1 MWSDNASC
9 YQIPTRCYGVP
20 FEQHIFR
27 FGLFLC
33 RNHKGQN
40 LVSTCCFEEPTHM
53 HRQLRVLMWSDNS
66 PDAHRALQLA
76 HQEENSLGLAK
87 YIYIYMAFFM
97 IFYNHRASQ
106 DLSDNDRHLSLLF
119 WPDKYLP
126 PSKPPSVPSPPVHPF
141 STWSAFPWFQLQ
153 KFLQLLPVFQSGNK
167 FTMKSHFHSP
177 GFFLLFWL
185 ALGLQQVKQH

>member
-1 MWSDNASC
+1 MPAAIRYPPGVMVSHLNNTFSDLACFSAEIIKAKIWFQLAVLKSRLTCTDNSESWC
-9 YQIPTRCYGVP
+9 
-20 FEQHIFR
+20 
-27 FGLFLC
+27 GLTTALMLTEHCSLLTKRRTALAWPNTYTYIWHFLC
-33 RNHKGQN
+33 
-40 LVSTCCFEEPTHM
+40 F
-53 HRQLRVLMWSDNS
+53 
-66 PDAHRALQLA
+66 
-76 HQEENSLGLAK
+76 
-87 YIYIYMAFFM
+87 
-97 IFYNHRASQ
+97 FYNHRASQ

-153 KFLQLLPVFQSGNK
+153 KFLQLLPVFRSGNK